1 MDQQTSPCGFS
12 KLPVRAAAHCEA
24 WKLASCVL
32 QNLLQVAFFSPQD
45 AAKHVT
51 GNGFALHCGLAF
63 GLFCFI
69 LPGLV
74 FNILKVNLLPED
86 SLPTLAPRSDC
97 DDPSTPSASSS
108 EDADNQSLQK
118 TLHEPLSDLS

>member
-1 MDQQTSPCGFS
+1 MDSASQIREKQEPPCMDQQTSPCGFS

-32 QNLLQVAFFSPQD
+32 QNLLHVAFFSPQD

-69 LPGLV
+69 T
-74 FNILKVNLLPED
+74 LK
-86 SLPTLAPRSDC
+86 C
-97 DDPSTPSASSS
+97 
-108 EDADNQSLQK
+108 
-118 TLHEPLSDLS
+118 